1 MLISPS
7 LKCSKYILDHD
18 QNAIETDEVVL
29 INRGS
34 VAGTLLVL
42 FDAGSAC
49 FVWKQKIEAGSVVI
63 HK

>member
-1 MLISPS
+1 MLE
-7 LKCSKYILDHD
+7 HD

-42 FDAGSAC
+42 SDAGSAC
-49 FVWKQKIEAGSVVI
+49 FGWKQKIEAGSVVI
-63 HK
+63 YK